1 MWRVLALRPRV
12 GGCARADVRARGA
25 RAYVLGLCVCCDWDW
40 TDEALVYL
48 SGPVWGP
55 EE

>member
-1 MWRVLALRPRV
+1 MGGGVRVV
-12 GGCARADVRARGA
+12 ARAAEARQPTSA
-25 RAYVLGLCVCCDWDW
+25 GLCVCCDWDR